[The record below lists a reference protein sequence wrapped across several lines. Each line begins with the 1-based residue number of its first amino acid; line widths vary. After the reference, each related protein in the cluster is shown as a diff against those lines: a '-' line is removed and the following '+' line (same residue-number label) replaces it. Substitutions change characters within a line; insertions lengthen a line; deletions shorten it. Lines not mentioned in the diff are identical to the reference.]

1 MHSGNNTNAS
11 MSEKQKYIKRA
22 SEFVVAVQ
30 LDLDMDGFT
39 YRKWGSTQ
47 RCKRG
52 DWVVNSGGDTYT
64 IDRESFARTYRAS
77 GPGRYTKTVPVWAE
91 VAETAGE
98 VRTKEGVTHY
108 QIGDYL
114 VSNERG
120 GDDRYAVGKLEFE
133 RMYERSE

>member
-1 MHSGNNTNAS
+1 
-11 MSEKQKYIKRA
+11 MSEKQKYVKRA

-52 DWVVNSGGDTYT
+52 DWLVNNGGDTYT
-64 IDRESFARTYRAS
+64 IDRESFARTYRAAD
-77 GPGRYTKTVPVWAE
+77 PGRYVKTAPIWAE

-98 VRTKEGVTHY
+98 VRTKEGVTRY
-108 QIGDYL
+108 QVGDYL
-114 VSNERG
+114 VSNEREG
-120 GDDRYAVGKLEFE
+120 EDRYAVGKLEFE